1 MTDIIFSFD
10 TEDLAN
16 IAGLDGVLRCAET
29 LRKHHVR
36 GCFQVVGRLAEIM
49 ERENRTDVIEAMK
62 YHEIDDHSL
71 AHSIHPTINELTDL
85 DDYNKAHDLLIE
97 RQRESHDIL
106 RRIFGV
112 ENLYSFCPPGFSV
125 SYVSHYVAAE
135 LGLKVYC
142 GGVVYDVRDGR
153 PAYYCNML
161 STNYDQC
168 LEETLLLRDE
178 FMVPYDL
185 CDKDEVKEL
194 YDRIA
199 ETRVLEVSYHHPAM
213 AMYNEWWDEVNCKG
227 QNPPD
232 GIMKESKRNPQ
243 EFIDG
248 YYERLDWLVGM
259 IKADPRFRITTY
271 ENLSKQYA
279 PGGRVLTPKD
289 IPGLKEQIDEK
300 FFPVTLPRSL
310 CMSDLFHACRAFLQG
325 KTSYECGFVHG
336 FLEEPYAVTAPVT
349 VTRSDMAESAK
360 HLPSGGW
367 LPGSIHVGSA
377 VLGTADWLRAALS
390 VLSGEET
397 VTVTPADWQI
407 DLNQFPRLRDI
418 RFRSSGWSIETP
430 ESLKDVVLSKR
441 AKLQAWTIRLP
452 EGTNRLVF
460 EE

>member
-1 MTDIIFSFD
+1 
-10 TEDLAN
+10 
-16 IAGLDGVLRCAET
+16 
-29 LRKHHVR
+29 
-36 GCFQVVGRLAEIM
+36 
-49 ERENRTDVIEAMK
+49 
-62 YHEIDDHSL
+62 
-71 AHSIHPTINELTDL
+71 
-85 DDYNKAHDLLIE
+85 
-97 RQRESHDIL
+97 
-106 RRIFGV
+106 
-112 ENLYSFCPPGFSV
+112 
-125 SYVSHYVAAE
+125 
-135 LGLKVYC
+135 
-142 GGVVYDVRDGR
+142 
-153 PAYYCNML
+153 
-161 STNYDQC
+161 
-168 LEETLLLRDE
+168 
-178 FMVPYDL
+178 
-185 CDKDEVKEL
+185 
-194 YDRIA
+194 
-199 ETRVLEVSYHHPAM
+199 
-213 AMYNEWWDEVNCKG
+213 
-227 QNPPD
+227 
-232 GIMKESKRNPQ
+232 
-243 EFIDG
+243 
-248 YYERLDWLVGM
+248 M